1 MQFGAIL
8 GREGYVGEDVVLTL
22 VDQGGKLGPARPQ
35 LIGGLG
41 IGLQECLADRGSD
54 HRVLAF
60 AHTRQGVSHPVHAAP
75 LPGRAELLGANE
87 DGAYTS
93 TLNERLTALERQK
106 AAAGARLISTIGSQ

>member
-54 HRVLAF
+54 HLSFGTRARAF
-60 AHTRQGVSHPVHAAP
+60 LTQCTWHLCQVAP
-75 LPGRAELLGANE
+75 
-87 DGAYTS
+87 S
-93 TLNERLTALERQK
+93 C
-106 AAAGARLISTIGSQ
+106 